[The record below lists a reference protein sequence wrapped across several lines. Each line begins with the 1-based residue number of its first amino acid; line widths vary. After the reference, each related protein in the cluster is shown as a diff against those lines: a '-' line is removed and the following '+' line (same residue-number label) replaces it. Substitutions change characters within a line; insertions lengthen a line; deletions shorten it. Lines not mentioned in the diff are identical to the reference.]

1 MSFLSRSATK
11 HGTRITFQELIAPIS
26 INANAVYN
34 SIAVQKIRMIREWFM
49 HMMRKILLWFVCVE
63 CVTCNKHK
71 TSVQCAVFADDM
83 KSNGNLLNRNR
94 HWQKAK
100 CFNLRIFSI
109 RISKA
114 IFFVFKHSNNYVI
127 CFAVERFENWMNIYL
142 VLRIQRTNENGIYL
156 NGIDLKW
163 RSIWFVE
170 FGVHS
175 FERSDIL
182 SVHNLST

>member
-1 MSFLSRSATK
+1 
-11 HGTRITFQELIAPIS
+11 
-26 INANAVYN
+26 
-34 SIAVQKIRMIREWFM
+34 MIREWFM

-63 CVTCNKHK
+63 CGTCNEHK
-71 TSVQCAVFADDM
+71 TSVQYEVFANHSN
-83 KSNGNLLNRNR
+83 SNGNLLNRNH
-94 HWQKAK
+94 HWENAK
-100 CFNLRIFSI
+100 CFTFHSHFK
-109 RISKA
+109 SD
-114 IFFVFKHSNNYVI
+114 FFVFKHSNNYVI
-127 CFAVERFENWMNIYL
+127 IFSTFCCCFAVKNWMNIYL